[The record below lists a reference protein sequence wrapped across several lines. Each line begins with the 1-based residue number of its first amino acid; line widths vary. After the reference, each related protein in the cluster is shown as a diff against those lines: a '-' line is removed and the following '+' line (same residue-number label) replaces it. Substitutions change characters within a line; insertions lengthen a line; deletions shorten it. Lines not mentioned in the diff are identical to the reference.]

1 MTGTPSTACHR
12 RGRRRTLIAGGLAG
26 AVALVWGL
34 AGDPGAARRARS
46 DPGAVGLLRAAA
58 DAARR
63 VPYEGRRFLTT
74 WNRGRSATSRVTAV
88 HTPGDG
94 VRYTSPAGAEGY
106 LPDASAGDT
115 TGFTKRTLDLLT
127 RNYTVVRKPD
137 TSVLGRRAC
146 VVEARRQDGTAAG
159 RFWLDA
165 ETGLMLHRE
174 LIDATGHPVITSG
187 FTEISF
193 AVPAAG
199 GVAPRP
205 GRTRGS
211 AVDAPAVTEAPGATG
226 TEAEGPTSA
235 NAAPNSAA
243 PNSAAPNSAATSIL
257 EVPLDARALDG
268 LKRRGWPVPDRL
280 PGHLT
285 LYDARREAGGAVH
298 LSYSDGLASVS
309 VFVQRGD
316 LPSGSLNGWKKV
328 VRRGRTVFCR
338 ESLRRWAVTA
348 GGGYVYT
355 VLTDAPQSTAEAV
368 AFDLPRAPDP
378 FWTRLARG
386 ARRLASAADPFK

>member
-1 MTGTPSTACHR
+1 VTGTPSTACHR

-26 AVALVWGL
+26 AVALACGL

-46 DPGAVGLLRAAA
+46 DPAAVGLLRSAA

-63 VPYEGRRFLTT
+63 VPYQGRRFLTT
-74 WNRGRSATSRVTAV
+74 WNRGRSATSRVVAV

-94 VRYTSPAGAEGY
+94 VRYTSAAGAEGY
-106 LPDASAGDT
+106 LPDTSAGDA

-137 TSVLGRRAC
+137 ASILGRRAC
-146 VVEARRQDGTAAG
+146 VVEARRQDGTIAG

-174 LIDATGHPVITSG
+174 LIDATGRPVVTSG

-193 AVPAAG
+193 TVPVPAGA
-199 GVAPRP
+199 APRT

-211 AVDAPAVTEAPGATG
+211 SVDAPAVTEAPAAGTGADS
-226 TEAEGPTSA
+226 PSSA
-235 NAAPNSAA
+235 NAAPNS
-243 PNSAAPNSAATSIL
+243 SATSIL

-268 LKRRGWPVPDRL
+268 LKRRGWPVPERL
-280 PGHLT
+280 PGRLT

-309 VFVQRGD
+309 VFVQRGTLD
-316 LPSGSLNGWKKV
+316 TRALTGWKKA
-328 VRRGRTVFCR
+328 VRHGRTVFCR
-338 ESLRRWAVTA
+338 ESLRRWAVA
-348 GGGYVYT
+348 AADGYVYT

-368 AFDLPRAPDP
+368 AFELPRHPDP

>member
-1 MTGTPSTACHR
+1 VTGTPSTACHR
-12 RGRRRTLIAGGLAG
+12 RGRRRTLVAGGLAG
-26 AVALVWGL
+26 AVALAWGL

-106 LPDASAGDT
+106 LPDASAGDA

-127 RNYTVVRKPD
+127 RNYTVVRRPD
-137 TSVLGRRAC
+137 AAILGRRAC
-146 VVEARRQDGTAAG
+146 VVEARRQDGTIAG

-174 LIDATGHPVITSG
+174 LIDATGRPVVTSG

-193 AVPAAG
+193 AVPAAAG
-199 GVAPRP
+199 AAPRP

-211 AVDAPAVTEAPGATG
+211 AVDAPAVTEAPGPTG
-226 TEAEGPTSA
+226 TDADGPTSA
-235 NAAPNSAA
+235 NAAPNS
-243 PNSAAPNSAATSIL
+243 SATSIL

-309 VFVQRGD
+309 VFVQRGG
-316 LPSGSLNGWKKV
+316 LQGGALNGWKKV

-368 AFDLPRAPDP
+368 AFDLPRDPDP
-378 FWTRLARG
+378 FWARLARG